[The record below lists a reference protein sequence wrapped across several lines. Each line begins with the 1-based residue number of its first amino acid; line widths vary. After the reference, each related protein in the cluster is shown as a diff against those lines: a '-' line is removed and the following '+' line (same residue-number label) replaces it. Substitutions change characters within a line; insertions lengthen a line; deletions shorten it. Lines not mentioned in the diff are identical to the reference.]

1 MPSYRYIPSSINSNN
16 QGPTLTGGLLLAG
29 GLLLTYHLGKKL
41 IADLKQSG
49 TERRADDSP
58 EVQQAMLLR
67 MAMNPSG
74 VSWMMSFDT
83 TRVDKV
89 LEIAS
94 SITDLDQV
102 AKAYR
107 DLYQDSLLTD
117 LQNELSTVDYQ
128 KFITLVSS
136 NPKKQ
141 QSSNTSAP
149 PVQFAKPQ
157 VLIVAKKEVFIR
169 STPDASY
176 HGAFY
181 EQFSD
186 KNILRTAK
194 PGEFLGYA
202 TGIQSFDQKNNVKF
216 IRVGFSV
223 MAEAAP
229 LDWKKRNREKVTFW
243 VSSSAN
249 YVDQF
254 SSEAAMVKAYPGIEA
269 YSRWMKPMNHFDSGV
284 NGAPVKGLLSTGN
297 IVVFDEALRPVGRAT
312 PNMLLGILE
321 MEMKNGND
329 TYYRFLTE
337 NNLQRWVNSHQ
348 VKILQP

>member
-1 MPSYRYIPSSINSNN
+1 MPPVRYIPDPSSSSS
-16 QGPTLTGGLLLAG
+16 PLTKGLLLAG
-29 GLLLTYHLGKKL
+29 GLLLSYHLGKKL
-41 IADLKQSG
+41 VAEWQRSGAEKQ
-49 TERRADDSP
+49 ADDSL

-74 VSWMMSFDT
+74 ISWMRTFDT
-83 TRVDKV
+83 TQVDKV
-89 LEIAS
+89 LEIGQN
-94 SITDLDQV
+94 ITNLDAV
-102 AKAYR
+102 AKAYK
-107 DLYQDSLLTD
+107 DLYRDSLLAD
-117 LQNELSTVDYQ
+117 LQSELSSDQYQ
-128 KFITLVSS
+128 RFITLVSA
-136 NPKKQ
+136 NPAKQ
-141 QSSNTSAP
+141 QTSSGSSPT
-149 PVQFAKPQ
+149 VQFAKPQ

-176 HGAFY
+176 HGSFY

-223 MAEAAP
+223 LGPAAP
-229 LDWKKRNREKVTFW
+229 LEWKKRHQEKVSFW

-249 YVDQF
+249 YVEQF
-254 SSEAAMVKAYPGIEA
+254 SSETAMQKAYPGTEF
-269 YSRWMKPMNHFDSGV
+269 YTRWMKPIGYFESGMNGSS
-284 NGAPVKGLLSTGN
+284 AIGLVSTGHLT
-297 IVVFDEALRPVGRAT
+297 VFDETLQPIGHAS

-321 MEMKNGND
+321 MEMRNGKD

-337 NNLQRWVNSHQ
+337 NNLQRWVKSHQ
-348 VKILQP
+348 VKLLHP